1 MMFDVKLKSPGE
13 VSYSLL
19 ENRGYRS
26 LNYRNALWYWMGGG
40 KDKEYSHK
48 IFHQSCGNTL
58 CLSSHAIISIPI
70 SSIE

>member
-40 KDKEYSHK
+40 GRQRVFPQDFPSILWEYP
-48 IFHQSCGNTL
+48 
-58 CLSSHAIISIPI
+58 LSILPCNNFNSDIVY
-70 SSIE
+70 